1 MSSPKEKSKQLYDNH
16 RLQLIKGGIPEE
28 MIKAAGI
35 YSASAEEIRELTG
48 VTVYCSGIVFP
59 YPGEEDWF
67 VRVRLDEPK
76 GGMKYVSVTGGG
88 CRLYVPPGADL
99 EADTIVIT
107 EGEKKA
113 LVAVSRGINCVA
125 VAGIDAWRQKGPL
138 GEKLPP
144 EEAIL
149 GRLKEIGWPGKTA
162 HLVYDSDITQSHK
175 RWDAFPALAEIIY
188 SYGAAIV
195 KVFPLP
201 ALPDMKKTGLD
212 DFILAYEKA
221 KEDAAARF
229 WGLAGKAPE
238 WLPTGA
244 GAEKYAAARLNSSDP
259 EAQVR
264 GAAALLAAKGE
275 YILQQTLAAMMKSG
289 AAKMLVKA
297 ARKALEEAEARQKCT
312 WKPDPDAAGE
322 DQERIAIADIFPP
335 AAQVISPE
343 FPMPPVN
350 LEGWGWD
357 IEDGKIVRVKVNE
370 NGERIVRPGVDT
382 VALLTAWLSPVEES
396 GEEKWEL
403 AWWQNKKWVRRHF
416 SSGVL
421 FDTRE
426 KQTLIKA
433 GVEINSNNAEIAV
446 EWFHSLRVLVTQN
459 GVTLPTVR
467 TVSRCGW
474 HELDG
479 KPLFVLGR
487 EVIAPDDGA
496 GAPPPAAD
504 GGENPP
510 EQEKPDDIDWAGD
523 VSPLERQILAG
534 FGVRGD
540 PVKHKE
546 FLLSACLKHPA
557 IAFGVGCAAGAP
569 LIKLAQ
575 EAGLAPDFAG
585 FTVLMCSRDAGRKRH
600 QGKTTWSQVVAS
612 FYGNPA
618 VGENGRIRYA
628 DRTGVSTGV
637 LLSTCCD
644 LTVHLDELQLM
655 NRGTGKRGG
664 KNEIEHFVRTVT
676 QGMDRERGARGGGGR
691 RTRTFRTVVFATA
704 ESDVTAGFE
713 TGGGAHDRIMKLPQL
728 LSEES
733 DENRIEA
740 EYMSAFCMKNHG
752 WAGKEYLRWLLESA
766 TDTAMGKKAEI
777 AAEIE
782 RAVNSIREY
791 FLPHDDRRG
800 SAGRLATRA
809 AIGLAG
815 LSLWLEQIG
824 AAKEAA
830 KNAFAS
836 FLAAWK
842 MVCEGIEHERID
854 EKILAVIQSYVAANQ
869 DRIYG
874 WRDTEPKNPVKWIGA
889 KAKIQGKECV
899 VLFENDLA
907 EEIERRVSGMAYEQ
921 AREILKSDGW
931 ILVKKDG
938 NKTRYTQKVHKGSL
952 SGQGLAFPIELL
964 FPPDTEEGKETE
976 DDDMDVPF

>member
-1 MSSPKEKSKQLYDNH
+1 MSPENDKKILAEAHKTKLLNA
-16 RLQLIKGGIPEE
+16 GIPEK
-28 MIKAAGI
+28 MIETAGI
-35 YSASAEEIRELTG
+35 FSVTADEIYQLTG
-48 VTVYCSGIVFP
+48 VKVFSTGIAFP
-59 YPGEEDWF
+59 YPGENNF
-67 VRVRLDEPK
+67 IRIRLDAPK
-76 GGMKYVSVTGGG
+76 GDLKYVSAIGAG

-99 EADTIVIT
+99 NAETVVIT

-113 LVAVSRGINCVA
+113 LVAVTRGINCVA
-125 VAGIDAWRQKGPL
+125 VAGIDAWREKGPL
-138 GEKLPP
+138 GEKQAPGD
-144 EEAIL
+144 AIL
-149 GRLKEIGWPGKTA
+149 GRLKKDWSGQTVI
-162 HLVYDSDITQSHK
+162 LVYDSDITQSHK
-175 RWDAFPALAEIIY
+175 RWNAFPTLAEILY
-188 SYGAAIV
+188 DLGAETV
-195 KVFPLP
+195 KIFSLL
-201 ALPDMKKTGLD
+201 ALPDLNKTGLD

-221 KEDAAARF
+221 GEDAVSRF
-229 WGLAGKAPE
+229 WTLAGKTPE
-238 WLPTGA
+238 WLPMGT
-244 GAEKYAAARLNSSDP
+244 GAEKYASARLKSADP

-275 YILQQTLAAMMKSG
+275 YILQQTLAAIMKAG
-289 AAKMLVKA
+289 AAKMLAKSA
-297 ARKALEEAEARQKCT
+297 KKALEEAEARQKCT
-312 WKPDPDAAGE
+312 WKPDPGAGA
-322 DQERIAIADIFPP
+322 QESVAITDVFPP

-357 IEDGKIVRVKVNE
+357 IEGGKIVRVKTSDD
-370 NGERIVRPGVDT
+370 GSRIVRPGVDT
-382 VALLTAWLSPVEES
+382 VALLTAWLSPVEEG

-403 AWWQNKKWVRRHF
+403 SWLQNKKWVRRHF

-479 KPLFVLGR
+479 KPIFVLGR
-487 EVIAPDDGA
+487 EVITPDA
-496 GAPPPAAD
+496 GALPPTAD

-510 EQEKPDDIDWAGD
+510 ELEKPDDIDWAGD
-523 VSPLERQILAG
+523 VSPLERQILAS

-540 PVKHKE
+540 PAKHKE

-557 IAFGVGCAAGAP
+557 IAFGIGCAAGAP

-575 EAGLAPDFAG
+575 GAGLAPDFAG
-585 FTVLMCSRDAGRKRH
+585 FTVMMCSRDAGRKRH

-664 KNEIEHFVRTVT
+664 KNEVEHFVRTVT

-704 ESDVTAGFE
+704 ESDVTVSFE

-733 DENRIEA
+733 DENRAEA
-740 EYMSAFCMKNHG
+740 EYMSAFCMKNYG
-752 WAGKEYLRWLLESA
+752 WAGKEYLQWLLEL
-766 TDTAMGKKAEI
+766 TAAGKESEI

-782 RAVNSIREY
+782 RAVSTIREY
-791 FLPHDDRRG
+791 FLPDDDRRG

-824 AAKEAA
+824 ATKDAA
-830 KNAFAS
+830 KKAFAS

-842 MVCEGIEHERID
+842 QVCDGIEHERID

-874 WRDTEPKNPVKWIGA
+874 LRGDAEPRNPVKWVGA

-907 EEIERRVSGMAYEQ
+907 EEIERRISGMAYEQ

-964 FPPDTEEGKETE
+964 FPPDAEEGKEVGDE
-976 DDDMDVPF
+976 NMDVPF